1 MNYQIIILTFLL
13 VFTLGCAL
21 RALLSPLAKDIRR
34 FLAIPLAFLICYL
47 LQRFGLFATL
57 GAFVEGILEKQPLIG
72 EMLVASPY
80 LTGLLEGSV
89 TAIAS
94 SVLFPIVFVLVYFA
108 MRGLLKAIL
117 DRLLLRLLDRPTS
130 NRIITAVRRTGAMLV
145 GAVGGLLLTAV
156 LLMPV
161 FYAFSF
167 GTALVNCARVPC
179 DEEIPLREE
188 LIVIDEE
195 LVAPYEQA
203 AATRFYEALGLA
215 GLMRHTAELG
225 GRTEIDGKTLYA
237 GETLR
242 TVLKHAPH
250 IYVHM
255 EAWTVSD
262 EPMAE
267 DFEAL
272 AADGLIVGA
281 IADIIKHE
289 AEAYAAGQEGIFLH
303 PETNDTTSA
312 YILEVFA
319 VTYTSETHDEIEED
333 LRIVLRAGSHLAKNN
348 FFNDFAKNLTRAESQ
363 DEAMAEVLIKNIRF
377 VGEVMDALYVS
388 DPAHKLSD
396 TLFDIL
402 MQNEDVQ
409 TFISP
414 ETIAELNREV
424 EAGETTYKSFTIF
437 LQNMLNL
444 ISDEAA

>member
-1 MNYQIIILTFLL
+1 
-13 VFTLGCAL
+13 
-21 RALLSPLAKDIRR
+21 
-34 FLAIPLAFLICYL
+34 
-47 LQRFGLFATL
+47 
-57 GAFVEGILEKQPLIG
+57 
-72 EMLVASPY
+72 
-80 LTGLLEGSV
+80 
-89 TAIAS
+89 
-94 SVLFPIVFVLVYFA
+94 
-108 MRGLLKAIL
+108 
-117 DRLLLRLLDRPTS
+117 
-130 NRIITAVRRTGAMLV
+130 
-145 GAVGGLLLTAV
+145 
-156 LLMPV
+156 
-161 FYAFSF
+161 
-167 GTALVNCARVPC
+167 
-179 DEEIPLREE
+179 
-188 LIVIDEE
+188 
-195 LVAPYEQA
+195 
-203 AATRFYEALGLA
+203 
-215 GLMRHTAELG
+215 
-225 GRTEIDGKTLYA
+225 
-237 GETLR
+237 
-242 TVLKHAPH
+242 
-250 IYVHM
+250 
-255 EAWTVSD
+255 
-262 EPMAE
+262 MAE

-281 IADIIKHE
+281 IAAIIKHE

-333 LRIVLRAGSHLAKNN
+333 LRIVLRAGSHLAENN

-363 DEAMAEVLIKNIRF
+363 DAAMAEVLIKNIRF

-409 TFISP
+409 TFISK